1 MVDREAFYKRLGID
15 LHSDKIS
22 DQFCQSDFPTEKKSY
37 MVPAL
42 EPMMQTWTYA
52 AEFRQE
58 RISSPEDI
66 EVSDDDFE
74 DENVEAYD

>member
-1 MVDREAFYKRLGID
+1 
-15 LHSDKIS
+15 
-22 DQFCQSDFPTEKKSY
+22 